1 MIRAVLSCLL
11 LFGMLEA
18 DRDGGPYIGLGYGV
32 SKFNDDALFPNQETK
47 ANQSAL
53 FYAGAYINKHLSVE
67 LNYTSFNAF
76 GINDGYR
83 VEDQK
88 YISGHALGV
97 STLAHYAFFDDRLDF
112 YARFGVA
119 DLTLSEFGSGGFSF
133 LVGAGTSWR
142 VNDWFALRLA
152 YEQYQFDYDA
162 DSNNVVDR
170 HFSIDYIYTGMEF
183 QF

>member
-1 MIRAVLSCLL
+1 MIRIILACMLF
-11 LFGMLEA
+11 FGMLHA
-18 DRDGGPYIGLGYGV
+18 DRDGGPYIGIGHGLSV
-32 SKFNDDALFPNQETK
+32 FNDDALFPDQEAK
-47 ANQSAL
+47 ANPTAII
-53 FYAGAYINKHLSVE
+53 YAGAYINKHLSVE

-76 GINDGYR
+76 GLNEGYR

-88 YISGHALGV
+88 YTSGQAVGV
-97 STLAHYAFFDDRLDF
+97 STLAHYAFFDDQLDF

-119 DLTLSEFGSGGFSF
+119 DVSLSEFGSGGFSF

-142 VNDWFALRLA
+142 VNQWFALRFA

-162 DSNNVVDR
+162 DNNSQVDR
-170 HFSIDYIYTGMEF
+170 HFSVDYIYTAMEF